1 MANDEE
7 LRRAAMIALTECLA
21 VKEGERVLIITN
33 LGGDVYEICQELFRQ
48 ASELKAVPVMVIQQD
63 KDTFTMA
70 DPAVL
75 DAIRGEPEVIITIC
89 RGRVGKDPYGMHI
102 GYVGRDGQKYSH
114 LYEKVLDGDKRTR
127 SFWSPNCT
135 REIFE
140 RGVPIDYALLRKN
153 AKALKERIDA
163 GKEVRVTSP
172 AGTDVRFGID
182 GRQGHYDD
190 GDFTLPGKGGNLPTG
205 EVYVSPSNGTA
216 EGVIVFDGT
225 VDLDT
230 HAERPDVPVRV
241 RFEKGYAVEITGGET
256 ARQLEA
262 LLERSATMARDQG
275 KRDEE
280 RNARHLG
287 ELGIGLNP
295 NAKMSCNTLEDEKVG
310 GTVHFA
316 IGMNLENDAHA
327 LVHLD
332 CLVLRP
338 DVYVDDVLI
347 IKEGRPIL

>member
-1 MANDEE
+1 MADGEE
-7 LRRAAMIALTECLA
+7 LQRAARIALTDCLA

-33 LGGDVYEICQELFRQ
+33 LGGDVFDICQELFRQ
-48 ASELKAVPVMVIQQD
+48 AAEMKAVPVMVIQQD
-63 KDTFTMA
+63 KDNFTMA

-89 RGRVGKDPYGMHI
+89 RGRIGKDPFGMRI
-102 GYVGRDGQKYSH
+102 GYVGRDGEKYSH
-114 LYEKVLDGDKRTR
+114 VYDKVLDGDKRSR

-140 RGVPIDYALLRKN
+140 RGVPIDYALLRRN
-153 AKALKERIDA
+153 AKALKESID
-163 GKEVRVTSP
+163 GGSWVRVTSP
-172 AGTDVRFGID
+172 GGTDVRFSVE
-182 GRQGHYDD
+182 GRQGRYDD

-205 EVYVSPSNGTA
+205 EVYVSPANGTA

-225 VDLDT
+225 VDLDK
-230 HAERPDVPVRV
+230 HAEFPDVPVRV
-241 RFEKGYAVEITGGET
+241 RFEKGYAVEIEGGET
-256 ARQLEA
+256 ARKLES
-262 LLERSATMARDQG
+262 LLKRSATMAREQG
-275 KRDEE
+275 KKDEE

-295 NAKMSCNTLEDEKVG
+295 RAKMSCNTLEDEKVG

-316 IGMNLENDAHA
+316 IGKNLENDAHA
-327 LVHLD
+327 LIHLD

-338 DVYVDDVLI
+338 DVYVDDRLI
-347 IKEGRPIL
+347 IKEGRPVV